1 MIDIKRGIYMIMGA
15 SRISESHWVK
25 AIGDELES
33 KKTDFILAIDG
44 KSSNQNTPVSTV
56 SVLHTFV

>member
-1 MIDIKRGIYMIMGA
+1 MIMGA